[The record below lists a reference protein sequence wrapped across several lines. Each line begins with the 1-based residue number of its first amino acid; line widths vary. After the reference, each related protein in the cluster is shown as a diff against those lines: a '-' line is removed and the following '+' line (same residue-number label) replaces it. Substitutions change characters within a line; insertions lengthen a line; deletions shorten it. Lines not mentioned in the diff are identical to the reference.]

1 MTQPQ
6 PLVVRDLKDDDLAD
20 ILELDAT
27 AFGQDMPV
35 EFLDEVIVPE
45 LELDRVICV
54 RDPAA
59 ADRLVAVACILSK
72 DLTFPGGGVHPA
84 AGVSW
89 VAVRPGWR
97 RRGLLRQMITEQ
109 LHRLHDSAGE
119 AVAILTA
126 SEAALYG
133 RFGYGRAIDQA
144 RFQVTHGAAFRPGVE
159 VDNVI
164 DVLPEQA
171 RPQVKALYGRVAAQR
186 PGHLGR
192 SDAIWGIRF
201 SDHDVTRRG
210 ASTLRFGLHQ
220 DGYVAYRVKPDW
232 GDRGPD
238 FGLQLDEICAATPRA
253 FASLWRFLLDLDLTR
268 QVTYHRGW
276 IDDPLPNLLL
286 DPRTVTVSRHDHVWL
301 RIVDLD
307 RAIPLR
313 QYNSTAAVTVRV
325 TDTTCPW
332 NDGTW
337 SLQLSP
343 DGGLAERTAAAA
355 DIALDIRDLGACLLG
370 GTSLARLVEAGLV
383 TGTAAAV
390 HALGSALGWPLAPWC
405 PEGF

>member
-6 PLVVRDLKDDDLAD
+6 PLVVRELKDHDLAD

-35 EFLDEVIVPE
+35 EFLDEVIVPQ
-45 LELDRVICV
+45 LELDRFIGV

-72 DLTFPGGGVHPA
+72 DLTFPGGGVHPT

-89 VAVRPGWR
+89 VGVRPGWR
-97 RRGLLRQMITEQ
+97 RRGLLRQMITDQ

-144 RFQVTHGAAFRPGVE
+144 RFQVTHGAAFRPAVQ

-164 DVLPEQA
+164 DVHPEQA
-171 RPQVKALYGRVAAQR
+171 RPQVKAIYNRVAAQR
-186 PGHLGR
+186 PGYLRR

-201 SDHDVTRRG
+201 SDHDVARRG
-210 ASTLRFGLHQ
+210 ASKLRFALHE

-276 IDDPLPNLLL
+276 VDDPLPSLLL
-286 DPRTVTVSRHDHVWL
+286 DPRSVTMSRHDHVWL

-307 RAIPLR
+307 RAIRLR
-313 QYNSTAAVTVRV
+313 QYNSAAQVTVRIV
-325 TDTTCPW
+325 DATCPW

-343 DGGLAERTAAAA
+343 DGGQAERTTAAA
-355 DIALDIRDLGACLLG
+355 DITLDIRDLGACLLG
-370 GTSLARLVEAGLV
+370 GTSLARLAEAGLV
-383 TGTAAAV
+383 TGAPDAV
-390 HALGSALGWPLAPWC
+390 GALGSALGWPLAPWC